1 MIHAKRER
9 EVMARKA
16 KTIRTSKGDHC
27 LNLYVSWE
35 LKERIREL
43 AKRFDRPI
51 ADIARSVLKIGIP
64 LFEGLSEAEE
74 TVIRENVRLLR
85 RLRKVKSLKDI

>member
-1 MIHAKRER
+1 M
-9 EVMARKA
+9 VRKT

-43 AKRFDRPI
+43 AKQFDRPI

-74 TVIRENVRLLR
+74 VVIRENVRLLR

>member
-1 MIHAKRER
+1 M
-9 EVMARKA
+9 VRKT

>member
-1 MIHAKRER
+1 
-9 EVMARKA
+9 MARKA

>member
-1 MIHAKRER
+1 
-9 EVMARKA
+9 MARKGQ
-16 KTIRTSKGDHC
+16 TIRKSKGDHC

-51 ADIARSVLKIGIP
+51 ADIARSVLKVGIP
-64 LFEGLSEAEE
+64 LFEGLTEAEE
-74 TVIRENVRLLR
+74 TVIRENVQMLR
-85 RLRKVKSLKDI
+85 RLRKVKSLKEI

>member
-1 MIHAKRER
+1 
-9 EVMARKA
+9 
-16 KTIRTSKGDHC
+16 
-27 LNLYVSWE
+27 
-35 LKERIREL
+35 
-43 AKRFDRPI
+43 
-51 ADIARSVLKIGIP
+51 VLKIGIP

>member
-1 MIHAKRER
+1 M
-9 EVMARKA
+9 VRKA
-16 KTIRTSKGDHC
+16 KTDRSSKGDHC

-85 RLRKVKSLKDI
+85 QLRKVKSLKDI

>member
-1 MIHAKRER
+1 M
-9 EVMARKA
+9 VRKA
-16 KTIRTSKGDHC
+16 KTIGKSKGDHC

-51 ADIARSVLKIGIP
+51 ADIARSVLKVGIP
-64 LFEGLSEAEE
+64 LFEGLTEAEE

-85 RLRKVKSLKDI
+85 QLRKVKSLKDI

>member
-1 MIHAKRER
+1 
-9 EVMARKA
+9 MARKT
-16 KTIRTSKGDHC
+16 KTIPTSKGDHC

-74 TVIRENVRLLR
+74 VVIRENVRLLR